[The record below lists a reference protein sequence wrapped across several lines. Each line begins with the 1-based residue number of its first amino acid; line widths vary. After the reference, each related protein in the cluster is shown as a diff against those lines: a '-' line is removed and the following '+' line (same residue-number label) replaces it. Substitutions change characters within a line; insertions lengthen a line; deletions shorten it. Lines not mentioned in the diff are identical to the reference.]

1 MGLLDEEPPVNI
13 FTLYW
18 RTHSFLSFWEKQLN
32 KMYALDTVHVF
43 CDDFD
48 TLLLE
53 LVSYAEHL
61 FEQLFKFISN
71 SFHLP

>member
-1 MGLLDEEPPVNI
+1 
-13 FTLYW
+13 
-18 RTHSFLSFWEKQLN
+18 
-32 KMYALDTVHVF
+32 MYALDTVHVF

-71 SFHLP
+71 IFHSP